1 MLRLQ
6 SASLDWAL
14 KHIEKYGDT
23 DIFPVPFEF
32 QAIREFWDSDIKPWI
47 RSMNLLEWEL
57 RPYRRLLTPKNRYG
71 FRISTQL
78 DPIDSIIF
86 TALVFEIGR
95 DIEKYRIDKNEKI
108 AFSYRF
114 KPETDGRLYDPAF
127 SWESFQQH
135 SLELANSN
143 EYEYVLLA
151 DIADFYPRIY
161 SHPLEQALNSCTRKK
176 NHVIALKRCFKQLNG
191 SVSYGIP
198 VGQSASRLIAE
209 LILND
214 IDQGLIAEEIKVCR
228 YVDDFRIFTRT
239 EREAIQ
245 SLGVLANL
253 LFENQGLTLQQHK
266 TKVLSVGDFKRIVLK
281 TEEEKE
287 IDSLEDRFTEILNSI
302 DSDMYDDIDFD
313 ELEPE
318 IQVEIDR
325 LNLEEILKDNIEGD
339 ELDIPLV
346 RFIIGRLAQINK
358 LDSIDVLLMNIEK
371 LYPVFK
377 DVMKYFQTVN
387 ADSNTKRRVGGQLL
401 RLINDSS
408 IVGHLEFNRMWLLNS
423 FTCDNQWDNE
433 EKFITLYNNCHDE
446 YSQRKLILALGRS
459 HKDFWFKSKRRYI
472 TQFNPWVKR
481 AFLAASSCLPG
492 DQAEHWYKSIP
503 NLDTLDRV
511 ICNWALQNKF

>member
-6 SASLDWAL
+6 PESLDWAQ

-32 QAIREFWDSDIKPWI
+32 QAIKDYWDSDIKPWI
-47 RSMNLLEWEL
+47 SSMNLLEWEL

-78 DPIDSIIF
+78 DPIDSIIY
-86 TALVFEIGR
+86 TALVFEIGQ
-95 DIEKYRIDKNEKI
+95 DIENYRINKSDKI
-108 AFSYRF
+108 ALSYRF
-114 KPETDGRLYDPAF
+114 KPEADGRFYDPGF
-127 SWESFQQH
+127 SWYTFRQH

-143 EYEYVLLA
+143 DYKYVLLA

-161 SHPLEQALNSCTRKK
+161 SHPLEQALDGCTRKV

-209 LILND
+209 LILDD
-214 IDQGLIAEEIKVCR
+214 IDQGLIAEGIKVCR
-228 YVDDFRIFTRT
+228 FVDDFRIFTRT
-239 EREAIQ
+239 EREAIH

-266 TKVLSVGDFKRIVLK
+266 TKVLSVEDFKRIVLK

-287 IDSLEDRFTEILNSI
+287 IDSLEDKFNEILNSI
-302 DSDMYDDIDFD
+302 GSGIYDEIDYD

-318 IQVEIDR
+318 IQAEIDR
-325 LNLEEILKDNIEGD
+325 LNLEEILKDNIERD
-339 ELDIPLV
+339 EIDIPLV
-346 RFIIGRLAQINK
+346 RFIIGRLAQINN
-358 LDSIDVLLMNIEK
+358 LNSIDELLLNIEK

-387 ADSNTKRRVGGQLL
+387 VDQDTKKRVGSQLID
-401 RLINDSS
+401 LINDS
-408 IVGHLEFNRMWLLNS
+408 
-423 FTCDNQWDNE
+423 
-433 EKFITLYNNCHDE
+433 
-446 YSQRKLILALGRS
+446 
-459 HKDFWFKSKRRYI
+459 
-472 TQFNPWVKR
+472 
-481 AFLAASSCLPG
+481 
-492 DQAEHWYKSIP
+492 
-503 NLDTLDRV
+503 
-511 ICNWALQNKF
+511 